1 MTGMKGKWPIPAGVA
16 AALRKVGRDIR
27 DARRRRRLTMALVA
41 ERAMIS
47 RATLT
52 RIERG
57 DGSVSMGSYAA
68 VLHALGMLPLLR
80 EAVDLSRDEVGQAL
94 DVERLPKHVHMK

>member
-1 MTGMKGKWPIPAGVA
+1 MKGKWPIPAGVVS
-16 AALRKVGRDIR
+16 ALRKVGMDIR
-27 DARRRRRLTMALVA
+27 NARRRRRLTMALVA

-47 RATLT
+47 PATLG

-57 DGSVSMGSYAA
+57 DGGVGIGSYAA

-80 EAVDLSRDEVGQAL
+80 DALDLSRDAVGQAL
-94 DVERLPKHVHMK
+94 NVEQLPKRVRMK

>member
-1 MTGMKGKWPIPAGVA
+1 
-16 AALRKVGRDIR
+16 
-27 DARRRRRLTMALVA
+27 MALVA

-68 VLHALGMLPLLR
+68 VLHALGMLSLLR
-80 EAVDLSRDEVGQAL
+80 DMVDLSRDAVGQAL
-94 DVERLPKHVHMK
+94 NVEHLPKRVHMK

>member
-1 MTGMKGKWPIPAGVA
+1 M
-16 AALRKVGRDIR
+16 RKVGMDIR
-27 DARRRRRLTMALVA
+27 DARRRRRWTMALVA

-47 RATLT
+47 PATLG

-57 DGSVSMGSYAA
+57 DGGVGIGSYAA

-80 EAVDLSRDEVGQAL
+80 DALDLSRDAVGQAL
-94 DVERLPKHVHMK
+94 NVEQLPKRVRMK

>member
-1 MTGMKGKWPIPAGVA
+1 MKGKWPIPAGVVS
-16 AALRKVGRDIR
+16 ALQKVGRDIR

-68 VLHALGMLPLLR
+68 VLHALGMLHLLR
-80 EAVDLSRDEVGQAL
+80 EAVDLSRDKVGQAL

>member
-1 MTGMKGKWPIPAGVA
+1 M
-16 AALRKVGRDIR
+16 DIR

-47 RATLT
+47 PATLG

-57 DGSVSMGSYAA
+57 DGGVGIGSYAA

-80 EAVDLSRDEVGQAL
+80 DALDLSRDAVGQAL
-94 DVERLPKHVHMK
+94 NVEQLPKRVRMK